1 MYSKHNE
8 IEAIIEDLLENTILE
23 LLSDSLSSKKECE
36 TAIEMLIEKIEGLDP
51 KIFDDY
57 FDK

>member
-8 IEAIIEDLLENTILE
+8 IEALVEDLLENTILE

-36 TAIEMLIEKIEGLDP
+36 IALEMLIEKIESVDS
-51 KIFDDY
+51 KIFKDY